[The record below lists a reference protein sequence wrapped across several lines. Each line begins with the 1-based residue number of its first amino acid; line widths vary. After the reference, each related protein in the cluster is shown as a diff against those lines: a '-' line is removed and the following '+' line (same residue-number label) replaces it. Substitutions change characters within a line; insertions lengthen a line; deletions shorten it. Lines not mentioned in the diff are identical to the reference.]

1 MYIIYFMFV
10 ATHETK
16 TFYLLLQDNSRVAIE
31 TCHIA
36 LQIINPLLWPHW
48 WDVCPKFPR
57 TCMSLTI
64 QTVLIWRKYQQMQY
78 FRAHS
83 II

>member
-10 ATHETK
+10 ATHEAK

-36 LQIINPLLWPHW
+36 LQTFNPLLCHT
-48 WDVCPKFPR
+48 DGMIVRNFHGLSC
-57 TCMSLTI
+57 L
-64 QTVLIWRKYQQMQY
+64 
-78 FRAHS
+78 
-83 II
+83 